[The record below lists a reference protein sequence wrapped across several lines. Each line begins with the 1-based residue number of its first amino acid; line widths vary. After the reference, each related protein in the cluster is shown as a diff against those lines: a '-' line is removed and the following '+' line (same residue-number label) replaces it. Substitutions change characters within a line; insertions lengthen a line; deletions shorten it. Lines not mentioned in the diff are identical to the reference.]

1 MAGIPCSA
9 PACGYNTDSQVPP
22 DTSLQDK
29 ISLLQIHKDTVHA
42 TPVQPH
48 STPQMASNHRAK
60 LDLPKLSAGSSQE
73 LWELFLRSWEL
84 YKTGM
89 NIPNT
94 QATVYL
100 FNCLDQDLR
109 DDIMRANPSTQINMM
124 SEADLIASVKSL
136 AVKMES
142 KLVHRIRMGQCLQ
155 PPGHSIRNFHAT
167 LKGQARLGQ
176 FKVTCHNCQTIV
188 DYSEEVILDQLV
200 RGLADKEILADLLGE
215 SRTDMSMLEVV
226 EYIARKEQAKQ
237 EQSKVSCEVT
247 GSMKQL
253 GTPTRASGGACWAC
267 LGSSHGPNTIRTRRD
282 K

>member
-22 DTSLQDK
+22 DTGLQDK
-29 ISLLQIHKDTVHA
+29 IALLQIHKDTVHA
-42 TPVQPH
+42 TPAQH
-48 STPQMASNHRAK
+48 HGTPQVAATHRAK

-73 LWELFLRSWEL
+73 TWELFQRSWQL

-89 NIPNT
+89 GIPDT

-100 FNCLDQDLR
+100 FNCLDQDQR
-109 DDIMRANPSTQINMM
+109 DDIMRANPATQINTL
-124 SEADLIASVKSL
+124 SEADLMASVKSL
-136 AVKMES
+136 AIKIES
-142 KLVHRIRMGQCLQ
+142 KLVHRIRMGQSLQ

-176 FKVTCHNCQTIV
+176 FKVTCHNCQTSV
-188 DYSEEVILDQLV
+188 DYSEQVILDQLI

-215 SRTDMSMLEVV
+215 SRTDMSLPEVV

-247 GSMKQL
+247 GSM
-253 GTPTRASGGACWAC
+253 R
-267 LGSSHGPNTIRTRRD
+267 
-282 K
+282 